1 LAVLDSAC
9 TTMDLTLVQVAQI
22 AWLQDRLLTDAEGAC
37 EDVLGYSSKA
47 LIGLPLQEALG
58 TTQEIAQDLDAKAR
72 AADGVITEFIASMS
86 GPSRTVLRVHAAPAG
101 SEVRASVM
109 DLRKV
114 LAGAPPIQIAKLA
127 SSLSHEIRNPL
138 SSVKMAVQTVAR
150 SPALALSERDQRRLA
165 IANREIRT
173 IERMLWLLSEY
184 ARDGTLILEPVPLR
198 LLVQEAAA
206 LIELELLERRI
217 QLEVVDEAPVWVR
230 ADAASL
236 RRVLSQLLLNVS
248 MAYEEGSTVPL
259 KIDRSEQGSTLSL
272 RDPTSSPRPEEQSSV
287 FEPFGSMLARGA
299 GLSLAALQ
307 RVMQSHGGS
316 LSAQAD
322 SQPGTLYTL
331 RFPP

>member
-1 LAVLDSAC
+1 
-9 TTMDLTLVQVAQI
+9 
-22 AWLQDRLLTDAEGAC
+22 
-37 EDVLGYSSKA
+37 
-47 LIGLPLQEALG
+47 
-58 TTQEIAQDLDAKAR
+58 
-72 AADGVITEFIASMS
+72 
-86 GPSRTVLRVHAAPAG
+86 RTVLRVHAAPAG

-184 ARDGTLILEPVPLR
+184 ARDVGPTTLEPVPLR
-198 LLVQEAAA
+198 LLAQEAAA
-206 LIELELLERRI
+206 LIEPELLERRI
-217 QLEVVDEAPVWVR
+217 QVDVVEEATVWVK

-248 MAYEEGSTVPL
+248 MAYEEGATVPL
-259 KIDRSEQGSTLSL
+259 KIARSEDGSTLSV
-272 RDPTSSPRPEEQSSV
+272 RDPTSSIRPEEQSSI

-322 SQPGTLYTL
+322 SEPGTLYTL
-331 RFPP
+331 RF